1 MSKDNNHI
9 STILPWFD
17 TNPCFYGTPLGKKS
31 KFNFMM
37 TGQDVIVN
45 RRNL

>member
-9 STILPWFD
+9 STILSWFD
-17 TNPCFYGTPLGKKS
+17 INPCFYATPLEQKP

-45 RRNL
+45 RRNM

>member
-1 MSKDNNHI
+1 MSTDNDHI
-9 STILPWFD
+9 STILSLLD
-17 TNPCFYGTPLGKKS
+17 TNPFFIQRHYGKKS

-45 RRNL
+45 A